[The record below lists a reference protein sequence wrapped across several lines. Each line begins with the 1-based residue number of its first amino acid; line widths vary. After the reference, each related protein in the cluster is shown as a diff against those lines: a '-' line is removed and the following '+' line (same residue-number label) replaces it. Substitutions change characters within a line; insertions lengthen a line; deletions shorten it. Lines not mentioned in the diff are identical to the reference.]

1 MTGAG
6 LTCPFCHSADV
17 ELVAAWGGQ
26 LITSQVRCRAC
37 NTHFEALR
45 DDFGGAEG
53 VAAGEGVAGV
63 AGGARG
69 DGVEGGES
77 GEGGEGGE
85 GQETPSTSS

>member
-6 LTCPFCHSADV
+6 LICPFCDSADV
-17 ELVAAWGGQ
+17 ELVAPWGGQ

-45 DDFGGAEG
+45 DDFAGVEAGA
-53 VAAGEGVAGV
+53 GVAGV
-63 AGGARG
+63 E
-69 DGVEGGES
+69 GVEGV
-77 GEGGEGGE
+77 E